1 MLQLNKTLSGWLLA
15 VAASVL
21 LAGCSDEPKQAVNTD
36 PVAFHSGDEC
46 HVCGM
51 LITEWPGSKGQ
62 SINTQNGETQKF
74 CSTVDMF
81 SWLLQPENKTL
92 QAKIYVHDMSKTH
105 WDKPDDEHL
114 MDAREAWYVHGSK
127 LMGAMGPSLASF
139 SDRAA
144 AEKVVAEQGG
154 RILSFAD
161 INLDVLQEI
170 SRAGHEHAA
179 EMGDMMQNQMHGGEH
194 SGHAM
199 PATDASHEDEHDHEI
214 HDDHAPHAEEQQH
227 AEHDGH

>member
-1 MLQLNKTLSGWLLA
+1 MLQIKKIGINWLVA
-15 VAASVL
+15 VAAL
-21 LAGCSDEPKQAVNTD
+21 LLVACSDEAKQVVNTD

-51 LITEWPGSKGQ
+51 LITEWPGAKGE
-62 SINTQNGETQKF
+62 SINTQNGETHKF

-105 WDKPDDEHL
+105 WDQPEDEHL

-127 LMGAMGPSLASF
+127 LLGAMGPSLASF

-144 AEKVVAEQGG
+144 AEQLVAEQGG
-154 RILSFAD
+154 RILSFD
-161 INLDVLQEI
+161 EINLDVLQEI

-179 EMGDMMQNQMHGGEH
+179 EMGEQMHHQAHGE
-194 SGHAM
+194 GHDM
-199 PATDASHEDEHDHEI
+199 PAADEPHGDDHDHKA
-214 HDDHAPHAEEQQH
+214 HDDHEAHAEEQQH
-227 AEHDGH
+227 AEHEGH